1 MRATPIAL
9 LACVIGGALVGATYD
24 RIPGTSLN
32 DERLGRDLVVG
43 SLPDDLNAPFRN
55 VRSHASARDG
65 APLVW
70 VCGEVDGM
78 PLAGPRPGF
87 RRFIADLAAK
97 SVRFEPEVRAS
108 PADVAAKLAE
118 CRAFQVSGW
127 GQIARQC
134 DHDAASLS
142 DDAAREAQFD
152 AAWNAACAPRQT
164 ATTIA
169 GG

>member
-1 MRATPIAL
+1 MRVTPLAL
-9 LACVIGGALVGATYD
+9 LACVIGGALAGATYD
-24 RIPGTSLN
+24 RIPGTALDN
-32 DERLGRDLVVG
+32 ERLGRDLVRA
-43 SLPDDLNAPFRN
+43 SLPDDPDAPFRN

-65 APLVW
+65 APLVR
-70 VCGEVDGM
+70 VCGEVDSQS
-78 PLAGPRPGF
+78 LSGPRRVF
-87 RRFIADLAAK
+87 RRFVADLAAK
-97 SVRFEPEVRAS
+97 SVRFEPEVTAS

-127 GQIARQC
+127 NEIARQC

-142 DDAAREAQFD
+142 DEAGREAEFD
-152 AAWNAACAPRQT
+152 AAWTAACAARPT